1 MSKFD
6 YNELYEL
13 LSNMEHVRNLT
24 ELSERLY
31 CSVSKCSKTINL
43 YESKLKIQLYVK
55 NEKYILSESGKSL
68 LNQIEEPILH
78 LKDITKI
85 EHDTIGI
92 DENLIEEM
100 DSYFKGKNKQYS
112 ETEELIKLYNCGK
125 LDKIIIS
132 SDFENELNFNSKE
145 LITQKPIY
153 RIQKKGNTSDHLF
166 ANAKWCPIRKK
177 LEVNGIKID
186 ETLKQSVAICKMVR
200 LGMGKGYTFS
210 VDTLDASEIKIEK
223 IEEFAISFFLYSKY

>member
-13 LSNMEHVRNLT
+13 LSNMEYVRNLN

-31 CSVSKCSKTINL
+31 CSVSKCSKIIRF
-43 YESKLKIQLYVK
+43 YESELKIQIYVK
-55 NEKYILSESGKSL
+55 NEKYILSANGKEL
-68 LNQIEEPILH
+68 LSQIEEPILC
-78 LKDITKI
+78 LKNITKI
-85 EHDTIGI
+85 EHDTIGV

-100 DSYFKGKNKQYS
+100 GGSFIGKNKKYC
-112 ETEELIKLYNCGK
+112 ETEELIELYNCGK

-132 SDFENELNFNSKE
+132 SDFENELSFNSKE

-153 RIQKKGNTSDHLF
+153 HIQKKGNINDKLF
-166 ANAKWCPIRKK
+166 ANEKWCPIRRK
-177 LEVNGIKID
+177 LELNEIKID

-210 VDTLDASEIKIEK
+210 VDSLDAREIKIDK
-223 IEEFAISFFLYSKY
+223 VEELAISFFLYSKY